1 MPRELSADTEY
12 VYWWLWHW
20 PWASAADIAR
30 ITGLK
35 ASTVSNALKR
45 GETKLGWFVSARL
58 GRVAPVAARYVVT
71 NKGVA
76 ELHERFDWKPF
87 WWHTADRRGG
97 QVLPGARRRGP
108 AAAVALGQ
116 VCDHSA
122 KGKPRPRL
130 TQLPAG
136 TYHAFLPSKW
146 YTTWNPWVR
155 DT

>member
-1 MPRELSADTEY
+1 MHKPELPFGHPGRNFDDTPEHFDHRDDRYEPPPVDPPEEGIVHYGPGDRPLCGRESPFAIYTFEPDQ
-12 VYWWLWHW
+12 V
-20 PWASAADIAR
+20 A
-30 ITGLK
+30 GLP
-35 ASTVSNALKR
+35 
-45 GETKLGWFVSARL
+45 GM
-58 GRVAPVAARYVVT
+58 
-71 NKGVA
+71 
-76 ELHERFDWKPF
+76 
-87 WWHTADRRGG
+87 
-97 QVLPGARRRGP
+97 PGARRRGP

>member
-12 VYWWLWHW
+12 VYWWLWQW

-35 ASTVSNALKR
+35 ASAVSNALKR

-76 ELHERFDWKPF
+76 ELQERFDWKPF
-87 WWHTADRRGG
+87 WWHTPDGVWG
-97 QVLPGARRRGP
+97 LARRLEVLEM
-108 AAAVALGQ
+108 A
-116 VCDHSA
+116 
-122 KGKPRPRL
+122 
-130 TQLPAG
+130 
-136 TYHAFLPSKW
+136 
-146 YTTWNPWVR
+146 
-155 DT
+155 